1 MSFHTGPTSKN
12 PIRRLSF
19 SIVLCSLVLLTF
31 PSVRPTPSAGAG
43 PSQNPRAQNEAPRAD
58 KAKALSAG
66 CCNQKTWAQKS
77 TTGPSARSTALA
89 YDQARA
95 RTVLFGGY
103 TGALPGMDNQ
113 TWLWDGAVWTQATP
127 ATKPTARRSH
137 NLAYDS
143 DRQVT
148 VLFGGEDITTTSLKQ
163 DTWEW
168 DGTNWTQRSTTGP
181 SPRQNYA
188 MTYDSQRHVTIL
200 FGGQT
205 TSSYKGDTWEW
216 NGAAGTWSL
225 KSNAGP
231 SPRSSARIAYDPVR
245 NVTVLF
251 GGADNSGQKG
261 DTWEWNGATSTWT
274 QITPAGTTPSARASH
289 GIAYDPSCGVVI
301 FGGYSNVTGYTNNTW
316 SWDGA
321 AWTLRAGSAVPAARS
336 NHGMAYDTGRNA
348 LVVFGGF
355 FSSGP
360 TFYYA
365 DTWEWSGGASG
376 GADLWMKDTVAP
388 DLPEDFGVEPT
399 VSPLLYIS
407 RDIWVR
413 DAADA
418 TVSGGTNPGPDT
430 TSPSDR
436 YYANEHQHQ
445 NPTYVNAT
453 TPSYLYVKVRNRG
466 CASGAGTERLRVYWT
481 KATASGSPWPS
492 GWNEVDCA
500 AGGAVDPCPLPV
512 IAPGQDYVVQIPW
525 VPPDPAAFG
534 FDDHFCLL
542 ARIET
547 QPTFPFGMTS
557 PEGTADWQNVEDNNN
572 IVSKNIAVLTSGS
585 GKGHVVVRNRFRG
598 QAALDLRFAVPAAE
612 LKNHFLLHGDIF
624 VDLGRELM
632 AKWRRGGQR
641 ARGFKV
647 VGETTI
653 QITNPADAVLAG
665 LAFSASEEQV
675 IEVRMQLRRGDNSRP
690 GTSFNWDVIQM
701 QPPARSA
708 KPVAVGGMR
717 YNLVVGGAA
726 GLKGVRAR

>member
-1 MSFHTGPTSKN
+1 MSFHTVPVLKN

-19 SIVLCSLVLLTF
+19 SIVLCCLVLLTF

-43 PSQNPRAQNEAPRAD
+43 LSQNARLQREKRQAD
-58 KAKALSAG
+58 KAKALNAG

-77 TTGPSARSTALA
+77 TTGPSPRSTALA
-89 YDQARA
+89 YDHARM

-103 TGALPGMDNQ
+103 TGSGGGGGFDSQ
-113 TWLWDGAVWTQATP
+113 TWLWDGAVWTMANP
-127 ATKPTARRSH
+127 ATKPTGRRNH

-148 VLFGGEDITTTSLKQ
+148 VLYGGEGGTLKQ

-168 DGTNWTQRSTTGP
+168 DGTNWTPRSTSGP
-181 SPRQNYA
+181 GARQNFA

-205 TSSYKGDTWEW
+205 VNAYKGDTWEW
-216 NGAAGTWSL
+216 NGAAGTWSPM
-225 KSNAGP
+225 SNTGP
-231 SPRSSARIAYDPVR
+231 SPRSYARMAYDPVR

-251 GGADNSGQKG
+251 GGADNNSQKG
-261 DTWEWNGATSTWT
+261 DTWEWNGLTWT
-274 QITPAGTTPSARASH
+274 PITPTGATPMARASH
-289 GIAYDPSCGVVI
+289 GMAYDPSCGVVI
-301 FGGYSNVTGYTNNTW
+301 FGGYGINGNYLNDMW
-316 SWDGA
+316 SWDGTS
-321 AWTLRAGSAVPAARS
+321 WTPQAGTSPNARG
-336 NHGMAYDTGRNA
+336 NHGMAYDKARNA

-365 DTWEWSGGASG
+365 DTWERSGGGAVA
-376 GADLWMKDTVAP
+376 GADLWMKDTIAP

-399 VSPLLYIS
+399 VSQFLYVT

-413 DAADA
+413 DTPD
-418 TVSGGTNPGPDT
+418 TTISGGTNPGLDT
-430 TSPSDR
+430 ASPSDR

-453 TPSYLYVKVRNRG
+453 TPSYAYVKVRNRG
-466 CASGAGTERLRVYWT
+466 CAASTGTERLRFYWT
-481 KATASGSPWPS
+481 KATASGSPWPG
-492 GWNEVDCA
+492 GWNEIDCA
-500 AGGAVDPCPLPV
+500 PGGAVDPCPLPV
-512 IAPGQDYVVQIPW
+512 IAPGQDYVVQFPW

-534 FDDHFCLL
+534 SNDHFCVL

-557 PEGTADWQNVEDNNN
+557 PESTADWQNVANNNN
-572 IVSKNIAVLTSGS
+572 IVSKNIAVLTGGS
-585 GKGHVVVRNRFRG
+585 GKGHVVVRNRLRD

-612 LKNHFLLHGDIF
+612 MKNHFLLHGDIF

-632 AKWRRGGQR
+632 AKWRRGGQK

-653 QITNPADAVLAG
+653 QITNPADAMLGG
-665 LAFSASEEQV
+665 LNFSAGEEQIV
-675 IEVRMQLRRGDNSRP
+675 EVRMQLRRGDNSRP

-701 QPPARSA
+701 QPPAKSA
-708 KPVAVGGMR
+708 RPVVVGGMR
-717 YNLVVGGAA
+717 YNLVVGRGAA
-726 GLKGVRAR
+726 ESKGVKER